1 MEGCVSMQK
10 HVWIPDDWNDKKAN
24 VIPVLNKL
32 LNDVGISFE
41 VRPPKEHEKYRGLY
55 ITVNEDVLEHAT
67 KKSTGR
73 PTEHKFDY
81 QRVMEL
87 KEKGLTNKQIADELG
102 ISISLFYL
110 RMKDYKNNNWTMLE
124 QKKTKKWELVYDT
137 DEEVIATGYVSSDLD
152 VMTKVVA
159 YMNRGKKSDLP
170 DYIIDD
176 LEAIKKMEFETYL
189 SFISSNRGI

>member
-10 HVWIPDDWNDKKAN
+10 HVWIPDDWDDKKAN
-24 VIPVLNKL
+24 VTPVLNRL

-55 ITVNEDVLEHAT
+55 ITVDEDVLGHAT

-73 PTEHKFDY
+73 PTEHEFDY

-110 RMKDYKNNNWTMLE
+110 RMKDYKNNNWTMLK
-124 QKKTKKWELVYDT
+124 QKDTKRWELVYDT
-137 DEEVIATGYVSSDLD
+137 DEKVVATGYFSSDLELMIKA
-152 VMTKVVA
+152 VG
-159 YMNRGKKSDLP
+159 YMNQGKKSDLP
-170 DYIIDD
+170 DCVIKN
-176 LEAIKKMEFETYL
+176 LEFIKKNE
-189 SFISSNRGI
+189 I